1 MTRIDAPPDP
11 WLMLLEESGAL
22 RHGHFQ
28 LSSGLHSP
36 AYVQCALLLEQP
48 ARARR
53 VGSALAVKLGA
64 YRPEAVVSPALG
76 GLIVGFTTAG
86 SLDIPFRFTERK
98 DGRMELRRGFTVTP
112 GERLAVVEDVVTTG
126 KSTRETIA
134 VLEALGGEVVAVG
147 AILDRSSHSS
157 RGRAADGEAGTS
169 VLFDVPFETLV
180 TLDLPTYR
188 PGECPL
194 CAEGSRPVKPGSR
207 PAVASEG

>member
-1 MTRIDAPPDP
+1 MTRIDAPSDP
-11 WLMLLEESGAL
+11 WRLLLEESGAL

-28 LSSGLHSP
+28 LSSGLHSS

-64 YRPEAVVSPALG
+64 YRPDAVVSPALG

-86 SLDIPFRFTERK
+86 ALDVPFRFTEREE
-98 DGRMELRRGFTVTP
+98 GRMELRRGFGVRP

-126 KSTRETIA
+126 KSTRETVA

-147 AILDRSSHSS
+147 AILDRSSQ
-157 RGRAADGEAGTS
+157 GGTGEEEGEPR
-169 VLFDVPFETLV
+169 FGVPFEVLTS
-180 TLDLPTYR
+180 LDLPTF
-188 PGECPL
+188 PAESCPL
-194 CAEGSRPVKPGSR
+194 CADGSTPVKPGSR
-207 PAVASEG
+207 PATPS

>member
-64 YRPEAVVSPALG
+64 YRPGAVVSPALG

-86 SLDIPFRFTERK
+86 SLDVPFRFTERK
-98 DGRMELRRGFTVTP
+98 DGRMELRRGFAVAP

-147 AILDRSSHSS
+147 AILDRTSRSRS
-157 RGRAADGEAGTS
+157 RGVDAGTAD
-169 VLFDVPFETLV
+169 LFDVPFEILT